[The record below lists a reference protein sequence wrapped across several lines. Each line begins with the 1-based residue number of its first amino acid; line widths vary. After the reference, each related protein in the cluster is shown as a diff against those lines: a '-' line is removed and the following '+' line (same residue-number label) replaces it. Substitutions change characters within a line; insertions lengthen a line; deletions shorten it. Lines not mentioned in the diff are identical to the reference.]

1 MNAAHI
7 DDIDLNLLRV
17 FDAVYARFRTEFGVR
32 PYIVRATGWDCP
44 NTTSGC
50 AHPIRTD
57 ASYVWGT
64 AQDGM
69 QLTPLVASAGPGY
82 DERQIAGRRGIHVSR
97 DGGAYYRDN
106 LTAAVQSGRPFVAIE
121 TWNEI
126 HEASGIGETVEYG
139 RQYIDLTRSIVDAR
153 RAAP

>member
-1 MNAAHI
+1 M
-7 DDIDLNLLRV
+7 
-17 FDAVYARFRTEFGVR
+17 
-32 PYIVRATGWDCP
+32 
-44 NTTSGC
+44 GC
-50 AHPIRTD
+50 AHPIHTD

-69 QLTPLVASAGPGY
+69 QQTPLVASAGPGY
-82 DERQIAGRRGIHVSR
+82 DERQISGRRGIHVAR
-97 DGGAYYRDN
+97 AGGAYYRKN
-106 LTAAVQSGRPFVAIE
+106 LTAAVDSGRPFVAIE